1 MRQFHYW
8 DSEAA
13 IVHSTLHCN
22 SPIAHRTLHCTT
34 SWTLSACALGKVCS
48 GDRGKLSVILGRGTL
63 LGPNLFSRELKWFT
77 YCGPHHHLDTML
89 TWIMSTVLNEHL
101 VTTLPMQLLGCSS
114 KISKNIRSQNI
125 FEALY
130 AIITRDNCI
139 FTHQKYRLPSVRCIH
154 IVLRDFDARK
164 CGPRKAT

>member
-63 LGPNLFSRELKWFT
+63 LGPKLLSRELKWFA
-77 YCGPHHHLDTML
+77 YYDPHHHLGTML
-89 TWIMSTVLNEHL
+89 TWIVSTVLNEHL
-101 VTTLPMQLLGCSS
+101 VTTFLMQLWGCSF
-114 KISKNIRSQNI
+114 KIIKNIS
-125 FEALY
+125 EALY
-130 AIITRDNCI
+130 AIITNDNCT
-139 FTHQKYRLPSVRCIH
+139 FTHQKYRLPSGRCIH
-154 IVLRDFDARK
+154 IVFCDFDARK
-164 CGPRKAT
+164 CGPRNAT